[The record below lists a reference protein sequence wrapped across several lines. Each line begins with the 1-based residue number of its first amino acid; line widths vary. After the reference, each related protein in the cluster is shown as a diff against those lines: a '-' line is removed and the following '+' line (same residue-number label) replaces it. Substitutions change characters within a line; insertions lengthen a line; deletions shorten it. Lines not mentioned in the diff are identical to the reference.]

1 MGMVI
6 KYANERAKYL
16 DGILRNSSQLTKKEI
31 QDLCQDIPRDVE
43 LIKMEDAFFDSL
55 FQAVKIR
62 ENYGGFLTLD
72 ILRQIKNYPANFDLN
87 MIYPPDQK
95 SFELLIECY
104 SMYRL
109 LIRLMRFTKRL
120 AEDFYLREIEE
131 RKMLER
137 YLVLPE
143 RRNEFLEEHNEL
155 SDRLKQVY
163 AEKDELE
170 KKLNIILLELATKD
184 SNPYVEH
191 DAGILPDDVRK
202 INKQVGIRQFPI
214 SQPQNPKEE
223 PVNLAEDVE
232 RKPRTYTLDD
242 INRKAAEDEK
252 LRQEAEANP
261 DDFENY
267 DEQDAL
273 EGDASDAPKKIGRPK
288 KEISQEK
295 EPETPELKKKDIFEQ
310 VLEPEPQKSLPSNEE
325 ILKTVYDK
333 LKQNPNGLRMSDL
346 GYPKDVIISAIKSDV
361 QKKYLKYSD
370 GGVLQKSW
378 INAGWNFPKGG

>member
-16 DGILRNSSQLTKKEI
+16 DGILRNSEQLSKAKI

-55 FQAVKIR
+55 FMAVKIR
-62 ENYGGFLTLD
+62 DNYGGYLTLD
-72 ILRQIKNYPANFDLN
+72 MLRQIKNYPAEFDLN
-87 MIYPPDQK
+87 MINPSDQRT
-95 SFELLIECY
+95 FELLIECY

-120 AEDFYLREIEE
+120 AEDFYLREIAE

-137 YLVLPE
+137 YLILPE
-143 RRNEFLEEHNEL
+143 RRNELLEENNEI
-155 SDRLKQVY
+155 SERLKQVY

-184 SNPYVEH
+184 SNPYIEH

-202 INKQVGIRQFPI
+202 INKQAGIRQFPLMQKQ
-214 SQPQNPKEE
+214 SPQEE

-232 RKPRTYTLDD
+232 RKPKTYTLDD

-273 EGDASDAPKKIGRPK
+273 EGDTPDAPKKMGRPK
-288 KEISQEK
+288 KEILEK
-295 EPETPELKKKDIFEQ
+295 EPETPEVKKKDIFEQ
-310 VLEPEPQKSLPSNEE
+310 VLEPEPQKVLPSNEE
-325 ILKTVYDK
+325 ILKTVYER
-333 LKQNPNGLRMSDL
+333 LKQNPVGLRMSDL

-370 GGVLQKSW
+370 GGTLQKSW
-378 INAGWNFPKGG
+378 INTGWNFPKGG